1 MNLHGLQPSDYDI
14 KYQNSDYPGEVG
26 RFPHPRVCLPA
37 VSPVLREVF
46 YYSQQFS
53 SFIRLS

>member
-26 RFPHPRVCLPA
+26 RFPDPESVRQQCL
-37 VSPVLREVF
+37 
-46 YYSQQFS
+46 
-53 SFIRLS
+53 LS